1 MKHGPDNT
9 AFLVCGSLLLLIC
22 FAKVPALIRRRHDV
36 LLRSAVLLLFV
47 AAFVFFLSAP
57 ESIAAINR
65 FTGVPNAAAPLAYSA
80 LTGFSAASLLLIIN
94 WRPAPP
100 ERTQR
105 ATRVCVTAYS
115 LVIFAINALF
125 WAGDTPV
132 EQLTLFDG
140 YYASTPYIREMI
152 LTYLISQGVATMT
165 TSVLCWRWSK
175 EVRGS
180 LRAGL
185 LILVPAYLL
194 HVVYDVMKLIA
205 IGARWTGHNLDFLID
220 QAAPQ
225 AAAPSALLVVAGFF
239 LPLVGPRVAQ
249 TVDALRQLRVL
260 APLWQELRHLPT
272 PGAVS
277 LPWWSS
283 PAVRLTARKTG
294 IYDAL
299 RALAPYSDLAVREK
313 AYRAALSRGEHE
325 DAANAIADATMIAV
339 ASRAYSSPGTEPA
352 ETVSDQSL
360 GQSDLIPLAEALASP
375 IVDNARQ
382 HRRPTESNQTS

>member
-1 MKHGPDNT
+1 
-9 AFLVCGSLLLLIC
+9 
-22 FAKVPALIRRRHDV
+22 
-36 LLRSAVLLLFV
+36 LLFV
-47 AAFVFFLSAP
+47 AAWVFFLSAP

-65 FTGVPNAAAPLAYSA
+65 FTGVPNVAAPLAYSA

-105 ATRVCVTAYS
+105 ATRICVTAYS
-115 LVIFAINALF
+115 LVILAINALF
-125 WAGDTPV
+125 WAGETPV

-175 EVRGS
+175 QVHGS

-194 HVVYDVMKLIA
+194 HVAYDVMKLIA
-205 IGARWTGHNLDFLID
+205 IVARWTGHNLDFLID

-225 AAAPSALLVVAGFF
+225 AAAPSALLVTTGFF
-239 LPLVGPRVAQ
+239 LPLVGPRVAG
-249 TVDALRQLRVL
+249 TFDSLRQLRVL
-260 APLWQELRHLPT
+260 APLWHELQHVPA
-272 PGAVS
+272 PGAVRSS

-283 PAVRLTARKTG
+283 PAMRLTGRKTA

-299 RALAPYSDLAVREK
+299 RALAPYSDVAVRDE
-313 AYRAALSRGEHE
+313 AYHAALSRGEQE
-325 DAANAIADATMIAV
+325 DAANAIADATMIMV
-339 ASRAYSSPGTEPA
+339 ASRECSSPGAEPT
-352 ETVSDQSL
+352 ETVSDQSV
-360 GQSDLIPLAEALASP
+360 GRSDLIPLAEALASP
-375 IVDNARQ
+375 IVEDARQ
-382 HRRPTESNQTS
+382 HPRPSRK